1 MGVADVERIALRRA
15 VAAITAD
22 RIVVRP
28 SRAQLLGPV
37 IQLGLTALAVA
48 LIVLF
53 LDRLPF
59 AVVVVL
65 TVVAIFLGPVASL
78 GFVFAVFGSSMVVDR
93 RKQSAHWQQGFL
105 GLGIGT
111 TTSVPFGRIGHV
123 AVTGDYDEEDI
134 GGRGHDFVT
143 WDVEL
148 VRDDGRRHAIGS
160 VIAAR
165 PLAGVGLDRANRLA
179 EAVGAMAAAGTSLG
193 VLPDVED
200 ELTDEP
206 IEERDAG
213 GELPPRR
220 RRRVRRAT
228 LPPPEGGSS

>member
-1 MGVADVERIALRRA
+1 MAEVERIALRRA
-15 VAAITAD
+15 VAAITD
-22 RIVVRP
+22 ETIVVRP

-53 LDRLPF
+53 LDSLPF
-59 AVVVVL
+59 WVVVVL
-65 TVVAIFLGPVASL
+65 TVIAVFLGPVATL
-78 GFVFAVFGSSMVVDR
+78 GFVFAVIGSSMVVDR

-111 TTSVPFGRIGHV
+111 TTSIPFERIDHI

-143 WDVEL
+143 WDVEI
-148 VRDDGRRHAIGS
+148 VRDDGRRSSVGS

-165 PLAGVGLDRANRLA
+165 PLADVGLDRANRLA
-179 EAVGAMAAAGTSLG
+179 EAVGEMAEAEARLEA
-193 VLPDVED
+193 LPEH
-200 ELTDEP
+200 EE
-206 IEERDAG
+206 IEEAEAEAEAPRAG
-213 GELPPRR
+213 
-220 RRRVRRAT
+220 VAA
-228 LPPPEGGSS
+228 